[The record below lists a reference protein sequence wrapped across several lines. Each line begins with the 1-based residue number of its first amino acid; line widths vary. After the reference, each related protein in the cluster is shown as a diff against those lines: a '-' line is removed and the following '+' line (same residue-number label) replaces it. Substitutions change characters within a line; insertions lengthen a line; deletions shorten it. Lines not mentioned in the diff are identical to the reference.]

1 MKDINEYGRTTKKI
15 KEDKRLH
22 LGRVTLEFGS
32 AGSLTDENLDTFLK
46 DIKMINVLTLR
57 GLMPD
62 MTQNLKYI
70 TEKLEKHNVTC
81 GQIRAEITI

>member
-1 MKDINEYGRTTKKI
+1 MRDTNEYGRTTKKTN
-15 KEDKRLH
+15 KDKRLH
-22 LGRVTLEFGS
+22 LNRVILEFGS
-32 AGSLTDENLDTFLK
+32 GGSLTDENIDTFLSN
-46 DIKMINVLTLR
+46 IKAINVVILR

-81 GQIRAEITI
+81 GQIWAEITI